1 MLDHESVTPD
11 ERCYV
16 EYLDALEE
24 QINEFSTSPQAGKTD
39 NQIDLQSYA
48 AHVFGA

>member
-24 QINEFSTSPQAGKTD
+24 QINGFQYFTQAGKTD
-39 NQIDLQSYA
+39 NQIDL
-48 AHVFGA
+48 